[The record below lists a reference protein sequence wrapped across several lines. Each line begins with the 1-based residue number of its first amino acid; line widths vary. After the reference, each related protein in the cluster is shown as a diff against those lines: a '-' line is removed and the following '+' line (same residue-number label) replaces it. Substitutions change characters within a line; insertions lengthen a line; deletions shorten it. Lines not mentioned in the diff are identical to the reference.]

1 MANKV
6 GYVDKVQLSTEE
18 NRHLAH
24 KNINLLVQTNAR
36 FEDIVLSFSQTQAIM
51 RGLGVNGVS
60 LDDSNTIVQIKRGW
74 DYITQEDDPIS
85 LQIEQNINLIVAKY
99 DALVPG
105 ELRSGQGAVDIGDE
119 NDWVPPMIDEQA
131 EEKWLTELMASDK
144 STTEKAMR
152 LMYHD
157 MRQQIFWD
165 GNKRSA
171 TLAANKVMIDGGAGL
186 INVPLTIW
194 SEWNELIAAFY
205 KSGKEK
211 PLLDWTYDH
220 AVQGVKL

>member
-1 MANKV
+1 MA
-6 GYVDKVQLSTEE
+6 YEDKYHLTRDL
-18 NRHLAH
+18 NRRYARS
-24 KNINLLVQTNAR
+24 NFDALVHTNSR
-36 FEDIVLSFSQTQAIM
+36 FEGINTTLPQTQAIM

-119 NDWVPPMIDEQA
+119 NDWVPPIIDEQA

>member
-1 MANKV
+1 MA
-6 GYVDKVQLSTEE
+6 YEDKYHLTRDL
-18 NRHLAH
+18 NRRYARS
-24 KNINLLVQTNAR
+24 NFDALVHTNSR
-36 FEDIVLSFSQTQAIM
+36 FEGINTTLPQTQAIM

-85 LQIEQNINLIVAKY
+85 LRIEQNINLIVAKY

-131 EEKWLTELMASDK
+131 EEKWLTELMASGK
-144 STTEKAMR
+144 SNTEKAMR

-194 SEWNELIAAFY
+194 SEWNELIAVYY
-205 KSGKEK
+205 KNGEVK
-211 PLLDWTYDH
+211 PLLDWTYAH

>member
-1 MANKV
+1 ME
-6 GYVDKVQLSTEE
+6 YVDKVQLSPEE
-18 NRHLAH
+18 NRQLAH
-24 KNINLLVQTNAR
+24 ININLLVQTNAL
-36 FEDIVLSFSQTQAIM
+36 FEGIVVSLSQTQAIM

-74 DYITQEDDPIS
+74 DYITQENAAIS

-99 DALVPG
+99 DALIPG

-131 EEKWLTELMASDK
+131 EEKWLTDLMASDK

-194 SEWNELIAAFY
+194 SEWNELIAVY
-205 KSGKEK
+205 DKNGEVR
-211 PLLDWTYDH
+211 PLLDWTYAH

>member
-1 MANKV
+1 MA
-6 GYVDKVQLSTEE
+6 YEDKYHLTRDM
-18 NRHLAH
+18 NRRYARS
-24 KNINLLVQTNAR
+24 NFDALVHTNSR
-36 FEDIVLSFSQTQAIM
+36 FEGINTTLPQTQAIM

-74 DYITQEDDPIS
+74 DYITQEDAPIS

-99 DALVPG
+99 DALIPG

-119 NDWVPPMIDEQA
+119 NDWVPPMIDAQV
-131 EEKWLTELMASDK
+131 EEKWLTDLMAADK

-194 SEWNELIAAFY
+194 GEWNELIAVYY
-205 KSGKEK
+205 KNGEVR
-211 PLLDWTYDH
+211 PLLDWTYAH

>member
-1 MANKV
+1 MA
-6 GYVDKVQLSTEE
+6 YEDKYHLTRDL
-18 NRHLAH
+18 NRRYARS
-24 KNINLLVQTNAR
+24 NFDALVHTNSR
-36 FEDIVLSFSQTQAIM
+36 FEGINTTLPQTQAIM

>member
-1 MANKV
+1 MA
-6 GYVDKVQLSTEE
+6 YEDKYHLTRDL
-18 NRHLAH
+18 NRRYARS
-24 KNINLLVQTNAR
+24 NFDALVHTNSR
-36 FEDIVLSFSQTQAIM
+36 FEGINTTLPQTQAIM

-131 EEKWLTELMASDK
+131 EEKWLTELMASDQ

-157 MRQQIFWD
+157 MRRQIFWD

-194 SEWNELIAAFY
+194 SEWNELIAVYY
-205 KSGKEK
+205 KNGEVK
-211 PLLDWTYDH
+211 PLLDWTYAH

>member
-1 MANKV
+1 
-6 GYVDKVQLSTEE
+6 
-18 NRHLAH
+18 
-24 KNINLLVQTNAR
+24 
-36 FEDIVLSFSQTQAIM
+36 
-51 RGLGVNGVS
+51 
-60 LDDSNTIVQIKRGW
+60 
-74 DYITQEDDPIS
+74 
-85 LQIEQNINLIVAKY
+85 
-99 DALVPG
+99 
-105 ELRSGQGAVDIGDE
+105 GDE

>member
-1 MANKV
+1 MA
-6 GYVDKVQLSTEE
+6 YEDKYHLTRDL
-18 NRHLAH
+18 NRRYARS
-24 KNINLLVQTNAR
+24 NFDALVHTNSR
-36 FEDIVLSFSQTQAIM
+36 FEGINTTLPQTQAIM

-85 LQIEQNINLIVAKY
+85 LQIEQNINLIVAEY

>member
-1 MANKV
+1 MA
-6 GYVDKVQLSTEE
+6 YEDKYHLTRDL
-18 NRHLAH
+18 NRRYARS
-24 KNINLLVQTNAR
+24 NFDALVHTNSR
-36 FEDIVLSFSQTQAIM
+36 FEGINTTLPQTQAIM

-74 DYITQEDDPIS
+74 DYITQEDDSIS